1 MTLGTH
7 IRNEREKR
15 EWSKAKLSHKAHI
28 SPHTLARLEND
39 EVETPTINVL
49 VAIADALDINIVVFV
64 PYIREQNKRKE
75 E

>member
-1 MTLGTH
+1 MTLGEH
-7 IRNEREKR
+7 IKREREQR
-15 EWSKAKLSHKAHI
+15 EWSKSKLSHKAHI

-39 EVETPTINVL
+39 EVATPTINVL
-49 VAIADALDINIVVFV
+49 VAIADALSIEVSEFV